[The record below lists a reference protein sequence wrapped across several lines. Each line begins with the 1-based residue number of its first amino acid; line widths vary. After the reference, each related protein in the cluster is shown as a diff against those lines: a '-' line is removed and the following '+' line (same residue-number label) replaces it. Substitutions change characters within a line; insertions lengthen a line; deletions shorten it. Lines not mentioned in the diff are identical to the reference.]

1 MIDATTDNIKDPLAT
16 TIIQAPHTSK
26 RERIRRVL
34 LAVIAAAAFVTALYQ
49 ALDAAREL
57 LAERDTVK
65 AIAETTRARLDAE
78 REKVAELEA
87 RLADA
92 GPERVAELEE
102 ALAAAQEAVEGYRAE
117 LDGARQQL
125 GQAQLALAEKD
136 AEIARLATTPL
147 PPPPAAQ
154 VLAPPLPV
162 TADYGDP
169 HVNTSLEQYLSDLL
183 VTLADDGNAAR
194 LARDHPLRVLY
205 DVDRDLI
212 VQGTVGDA
220 ARYRLTEW
228 HAFNDYRD
236 LILESVIVIDAP
248 ADANAAARTQQ
259 ALTAA
264 RGAGELDDQGR
275 LTWTVGAKTVTLDP
289 GGDVRRA
296 VIRVIDSYQAPE
308 VMQIYN
314 RR

>member
-1 MIDATTDNIKDPLAT
+1 MCRTAAS
-16 TIIQAPHTSK
+16 AK
-26 RERIRRVL
+26 RV
-34 LAVIAAAAFVTALYQ
+34 V
-49 ALDAAREL
+49 
-57 LAERDTVK
+57 
-65 AIAETTRARLDAE
+65 
-78 REKVAELEA
+78 
-87 RLADA
+87 
-92 GPERVAELEE
+92 ELEE

-136 AEIARLATTPL
+136 AEIARLAATPL

-183 VTLADDGNAAR
+183 VTLADDGDAAR

-205 DVDRDLI
+205 DVD
-212 VQGTVGDA
+212 
-220 ARYRLTEW
+220 
-228 HAFNDYRD
+228 RD